1 MTDEVLLKKCQK
13 LGLKF
18 SGKACKHTFK
28 RKFMSFGVNVLQVT
42 RNGLNQSPPETVS
55 VSAFGLSMSPD
66 NIKGKKLYLIL

>member
-1 MTDEVLLKKCQK
+1 MTDKVLLKKCQE

-28 RKFMSFGVNVLQVT
+28 QKLMGLGVNVVQVT